1 MAVSADLV
9 DRVLRTAVAVALD
22 HHAAY
27 DRLDGVAGDG
37 DFGSTLVRG
46 AGALAAAPPSGSAA
60 DRLREAGRLAS
71 DTMGGSSGA
80 FTGVA
85 LVRAASAVDE
95 GAAAALAAAVAGIH
109 EYGGAEPGDKTLL
122 DALAPLAD
130 ALGDDPGDVAAAVAA
145 ARAGADAT
153 AGMQARRGRASYA
166 GGDVQEAADPGA
178 TAVAD
183 IAEAVASGQEPP
195 SWADLHARAERLDT
209 GDDEDAGP
217 RRGLIGHPT
226 ALVGIALDGLAG
238 AHPRLLRRLEDA
250 QVVVGHAI
258 ADGPRRVAV
267 VSGGGAGHEP
277 LHAGFVG
284 EGMLD
289 AAVPGAVFTSPAP
302 GQILAAARAVHRG
315 AGVLF
320 VVKRYT
326 GDVLNFRLAREL
338 AAAEDIVVETVIVAD
353 DVAIPA
359 DAPTGRRGT
368 GTTIAV
374 EKVAGAAAARG
385 DALDA
390 VAALAQRAA
399 DAGRS
404 YGIAIHG
411 EEIEIGVGIHGEPGR
426 GREPLP
432 SPARF
437 AELLLEPVLA
447 EVDTSA
453 PVLVLLSGLGGTP
466 QLQLSALY
474 EHVAA
479 GLRDRDVT
487 VARSLV
493 GDLITSLDQPGALLT
508 VVALD
513 DELLALWDAPART
526 AALVR

>member
-71 DTMGGSSGA
+71 DAMGGSSGA

-109 EYGGAEPGDKTLL
+109 EYGGAEPGDKTLI

-166 GGDVQEAADPGA
+166 GGDVQEATDPGA

-374 EKVAGAAAARG
+374 ERSPAPPPRAATRSTPWPRSPSARPMPVAPTASPSTARRSRS
-385 DALDA
+385 ASA
-390 VAALAQRAA
+390 STASRAA
-399 DAGRS
+399 DASRCPRPRASPSCCSSPCWPRS
-404 YGIAIHG
+404 T
-411 EEIEIGVGIHGEPGR
+411 R
-426 GREPLP
+426 RRRCWCCC
-432 SPARF
+432 PAWAARRSCSS
-437 AELLLEPVLA
+437 ARC
-447 EVDTSA
+447 TSTWPRA
-453 PVLVLLSGLGGTP
+453 C
-466 QLQLSALY
+466 A
-474 EHVAA
+474 
-479 GLRDRDVT
+479 
-487 VARSLV
+487 
-493 GDLITSLDQPGALLT
+493 
-508 VVALD
+508 
-513 DELLALWDAPART
+513 T
-526 AALVR
+526 AT